1 MGFMDELVL
10 SIICLVAFF
19 GMAGGAL
26 MGPVLPS
33 MVEPLNTSREAVGWV
48 LGVYTIS
55 TALFMVLLGVV
66 TDRIGRKKVLIPCLL
81 INGVAGLAGYFAP
94 NLPILLVFRF
104 IQGIGIAGMVPVVMT
119 MIGELYDGLER
130 VHAMGIMSM
139 TTAVGSV
146 SAPFIGGTLAVFG
159 WNYSF
164 LFYGLT
170 IPLAFIAML
179 VLPET
184 MNMKAN
190 PEQRTG
196 FKKMFMSLKDIRV
209 AYTVFLSFAVFFLLY
224 TIVIYVPFILKDN
237 FGFTSQGAGLALGV
251 EGASVVIFASQAKRL
266 ASKYPKYTILGIG
279 FTLLGIAVVGMSGAN
294 SIPLVF
300 MLLLVFGVGFGM
312 VQPLLNALITQVAPD
327 DEMGSVVSLFNTM
340 KYVGQ
345 TAAPAVLGVILLN
358 SNLAVVFIIS
368 SLLGFCVAI
377 STFIMRH
384 KIYTTGT

>member
-1 MGFMDELVL
+1 MGFMDKLVL
-10 SIICLVAFF
+10 FIICLVAFF

-48 LGVYTIS
+48 LGVYTFS

-81 INGVAGLAGYFAP
+81 INGVSGLAGYFAP
-94 NLPILLVFRF
+94 NLPLLLVFRF
-104 IQGIGIAGMVPVVMT
+104 IQGIGIAGMMPVVMT
-119 MIGELYDGLER
+119 MIGELYDGLGR
-130 VHAMGIMSM
+130 VHAMGRMSM

-146 SAPFIGGTLAVFG
+146 SAPLIGGTLAVLG
-159 WNYSF
+159 WNYPF

-184 MNMKAN
+184 MDSS

-251 EGASVVIFASQAKRL
+251 QGASMVIFASQAKRL

-279 FTLLGIAVVGMSGAN
+279 FTLLAIAVVGMSGVY

-300 MLLLVFGVGFGM
+300 LLLLVFGVGFGM
-312 VQPLLNALITQVAPD
+312 VQPLLNTLVTQVAPD
-327 DEMGSVVSLFNTM
+327 DVMGSVVSLFNTM

-345 TAAPAVLGVILLN
+345 TAAPAVLGIILLN
-358 SNLAVVFIIS
+358 SNLVVVFISS

-377 STFIMRH
+377 STYIMRH
-384 KIYTTGT
+384 KIYTTDT

>member
-1 MGFMDELVL
+1 MGFMDKLVL
-10 SIICLVAFF
+10 FIICLVAFF

-48 LGVYTIS
+48 LGVYTFS

-104 IQGIGIAGMVPVVMT
+104 IQGIGIAGMMPVVMT

-130 VHAMGIMSM
+130 VHAMGRMSM

-146 SAPFIGGTLAVFG
+146 SAPLIGGTLAVLG
-159 WNYSF
+159 WNYPF

-179 VLPET
+179 FLPET
-184 MNMKAN
+184 MNSN

-251 EGASVVIFASQAKRL
+251 QGASMVIFASQAKRL

-279 FTLLGIAVVGMSGAN
+279 FTLLGIAVVGMSGVY

-300 MLLLVFGVGFGM
+300 LLLLVFGVGFGM
-312 VQPLLNALITQVAPD
+312 VQPLLNTLVTQVAPND
-327 DEMGSVVSLFNTM
+327 AMGSVVSLFNTM

-358 SNLAVVFIIS
+358 SNLVVVFIAS

-377 STFIMRH
+377 STYIMRH
-384 KIYTTGT
+384 KIYTTDT

>member
-1 MGFMDELVL
+1 MGFMDKLVL
-10 SIICLVAFF
+10 FIICLVAFF

-48 LGVYTIS
+48 LGVYTFS

-66 TDRIGRKKVLIPCLL
+66 TDKIGRKKVLIPCLL

-104 IQGIGIAGMVPVVMT
+104 IQGIGIAGMMPVVMT
-119 MIGELYDGLER
+119 MIGEIYDGLER
-130 VHAMGIMSM
+130 VHAMGRMSM

-146 SAPFIGGTLAVFG
+146 SAPLIGGTLAVLG
-159 WNYSF
+159 WNYPF

-184 MNMKAN
+184 MNAN

-196 FKKMFMSLKDIRV
+196 FKNMFMSLKDIRV

-251 EGASVVIFASQAKRL
+251 QGASMVIFASQAKRL

-279 FTLLGIAVVGMSGAN
+279 FTLLGIAVVGMSGVY
-294 SIPLVF
+294 SIPQVF

-312 VQPLLNALITQVAPD
+312 VQPLLNTLVTQVAPND
-327 DEMGSVVSLFNTM
+327 AMGSVVSLFNTM
-340 KYVGQ
+340 KYIGQ

-358 SNLAVVFIIS
+358 SNLVVVFIS
-368 SLLGFCVAI
+368 SGLLGFCVAI
-377 STFIMRH
+377 STYIMKH
-384 KIYTTGT
+384 KIYTTDT